1 MNDQSSRNRVISD
14 QEAEHITRLE
24 ELAYEVKVQEAMTAD
39 AKALDASQ
47 TMKEALDLFRT
58 LRISGAPVLQ
68 HGDIVGVLSIEDVI
82 RALMVPDLEAKVTEY
97 MTSKVMTIR
106 DEELVVE
113 ALKIF
118 VNKPIGRLPVVDESG
133 RLVGMLTKGD
143 ITRAFLK
150 ALQRDSQEEEMRRY
164 RASHLFEDIES
175 DRTSLILRYNI
186 KAGDFTHGGAAS
198 SNIKRAL
205 MRLGASPQIARRCGI
220 AIYEAEINLIIHT
233 TNGGVIR
240 VEIEPHQISIDAYD
254 YGPGIPDVEAAPTA

>member
-14 QEAEHITRLE
+14 QESEHITRLE

-118 VNKPIGRLPVVDESG
+118 VNKPIGRLPVVD
-133 RLVGMLTKGD
+133 
-143 ITRAFLK
+143 
-150 ALQRDSQEEEMRRY
+150 
-164 RASHLFEDIES
+164 
-175 DRTSLILRYNI
+175 
-186 KAGDFTHGGAAS
+186 
-198 SNIKRAL
+198 
-205 MRLGASPQIARRCGI
+205 
-220 AIYEAEINLIIHT
+220 
-233 TNGGVIR
+233 
-240 VEIEPHQISIDAYD
+240 
-254 YGPGIPDVEAAPTA
+254 